1 MRKRKM
7 IVCALEEEWIAR
19 LLERLSQEEWQ
30 TQMIDH
36 AETLWEVQAPCS
48 AIMIQEEEL
57 TEAYR
62 WRTKDV
68 GDSICLQAF
77 REFAEWQKVPIIVIL
92 QQRDDRLEEQL
103 LRAGAAE
110 CVCPEQSTDL
120 AACRIARAVSK
131 NVVSDVPMTEWERVI
146 VDSEGGQ
153 VQIDGYPIH
162 MSRE

>member
-62 WRTKDV
+62 WRTKDA

-77 REFAEWQKVPIIVIL
+77 REFAGMAEGTNY
-92 QQRDDRLEEQL
+92 RDFTAKR
-103 LRAGAAE
+103 
-110 CVCPEQSTDL
+110 
-120 AACRIARAVSK
+120 
-131 NVVSDVPMTEWERVI
+131 
-146 VDSEGGQ
+146 
-153 VQIDGYPIH
+153 
-162 MSRE
+162 